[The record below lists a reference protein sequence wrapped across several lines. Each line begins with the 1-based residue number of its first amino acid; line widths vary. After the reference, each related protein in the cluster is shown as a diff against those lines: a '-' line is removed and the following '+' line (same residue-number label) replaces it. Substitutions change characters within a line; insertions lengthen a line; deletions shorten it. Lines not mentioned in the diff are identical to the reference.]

1 MTEERLEALAEYYS
15 HPEAERLER
24 WGDPNAL
31 GKLLGISA
39 ATVRKA
45 KLDKRTRAQVK
56 EILEIQMLYLVV
68 EGRAVLER
76 IIKSEKEKADA
87 RIKAIRTAEQL
98 AGNLTANGPVV
109 NVTNDFSTY
118 ENLTT
123 EELIALGKKE
133 FGSDN

>member
-1 MTEERLEALAEYYS
+1 MTEDRLEALAEYYS

-24 WGDPNAL
+24 WGSATEL

-45 KLDKRTRAQVK
+45 KVDKRVRAQVK

-68 EGRAVLER
+68 EGRAVLEK
-76 IIKSEKEKADA
+76 IIKDEKQKADA
-87 RIKAIRTAEQL
+87 RIKAVRTAEQL
-98 AGNLTANGPVV
+98 AGNLTNQGPTV
-109 NVTNDFSTY
+109 NITNDFSTY

-133 FGSDN
+133 FGEN